1 MKSDDLIYMYMQD
14 NRLNM
19 DKDVDDFSSYLYT
32 VVQNAGSFKCEDIEE
47 IISDTYLIL
56 WNNQEKLDKDKAM
69 LPYLVGIIKN
79 VIRKKYKVFYNVKE
93 NIEDFAEQLIENE
106 NIEITVT
113 NKEINDKIFEIL
125 NSLKKEEREIFEAF
139 YFNQLK
145 VVEIS
150 MMLNIS
156 ESKAKTKLHRIR
168 KKIRKELLKGGY
180 GIYG

>member
-19 DKDVDDFSSYLYT
+19 DKVVDDFSSYLYT

-56 WNNQEKLDKDKAM
+56 WNNQEKLDIDKAM

-79 VIRKKYKVFYNVKE
+79 VIRKKYKVFYDVKE

-145 VVEIS
+145 IIEIS

>member
-19 DKDVDDFSSYLYT
+19 DKVVDDFSSYLYT

-56 WNNQEKLDKDKAM
+56 WNNQEKLDIDKAM

-79 VIRKKYKVFYNVKE
+79 VIRKKYKVFYEVKE

-125 NSLKKEEREIFEAF
+125 NHLKKEEREIFEAF
-139 YFNQLK
+139 YYNQLK
-145 VVEIS
+145 IIEIS

>member
-19 DKDVDDFSSYLYT
+19 DKVVDDFSSYLYT

-113 NKEINDKIFEIL
+113 NKEINDKI
-125 NSLKKEEREIFEAF
+125 
-139 YFNQLK
+139 
-145 VVEIS
+145 
-150 MMLNIS
+150 
-156 ESKAKTKLHRIR
+156 
-168 KKIRKELLKGGY
+168 
-180 GIYG
+180 